1 MLLNFNWKEWWL
13 IGIAV
18 LILGESGSGKSASLR
33 NFKKEDVGILNVA
46 SKPLPFRNTN
56 GLVTVNK
63 ATYSMIRGA
72 VTSPNRLSY
81 VIDDAQYLMAFESFD
96 KANITG
102 YTKFT
107 EMAKNYEEMLRTIQ
121 EDTSPDTIV
130 YVMQHIDTDEN
141 GKVKAKTLGKMLD
154 QQLTIEGLFS
164 IVLLAKADERRHY
177 FVTQS
182 DGTNP
187 CKSPMGMF
195 DEVEIDNDLKM
206 VDDAIREYYGLKK
219 AVAPTAKS
227 KSKGE

>member
-1 MLLNFNWKEWWL
+1 M
-13 IGIAV
+13 
-18 LILGESGSGKSASLR
+18 GESGSGKSASLR

-63 ATYSMIRGA
+63 ATYSMIKSA
-72 VTSPNRLSY
+72 VVTPNRLSY

-96 KANITG
+96 KVNITG
-102 YTKFT
+102 YGKFS

-130 YVMQHIDTDEN
+130 YVMQHIETDET

-195 DEVEIDNDLKM
+195 EDVEIDNDLKM
-206 VDDAIREYYGLKK
+206 VDDTIREYYGLKK
-219 AVAPTAKS
+219 AVTPTAKS

>member
-1 MLLNFNWKEWWL
+1 M
-13 IGIAV
+13 
-18 LILGESGSGKSASLR
+18 ILGESGSGKTSSLR

-56 GLVTVNK
+56 GLVAVNK
-63 ATYSMIRGA
+63 ATYSMIKSA
-72 VTSPNRLSY
+72 VTSPSRLSY
-81 VIDDAQYLMAFESFD
+81 VVDDAQYLMAFESFD

-102 YTKFT
+102 YQKFT

-130 YVMQHIDTDEN
+130 YVMQHIDTDES

-164 IVLLAKADERRHY
+164 IVLLAKADERRHC

-206 VDDAIREYYGLKK
+206 VDDTIREYYGLKK

>member
-1 MLLNFNWKEWWL
+1 M
-13 IGIAV
+13 
-18 LILGESGSGKSASLR
+18 GESGSGKSASMR

-63 ATYSMIRGA
+63 ATYSMIKGA

-102 YTKFT
+102 FTKFT
-107 EMAKNYEEMLRTIQ
+107 EMAKNYEGMLRVIQ

-130 YVMQHIDTDEN
+130 YVMQHIETDEN

>member
-1 MLLNFNWKEWWL
+1 M
-13 IGIAV
+13 
-18 LILGESGSGKSASLR
+18 ILGESGSGKSASLR

-63 ATYSMIRGA
+63 ATYGMIKGA

-96 KANITG
+96 KANIAG
-102 YTKFT
+102 FTKFT

-130 YVMQHIDTDEN
+130 YVMQHIETDEN

-195 DEVEIDNDLKM
+195 DDVEIDNDLKM
-206 VDDAIREYYGLKK
+206 VDDIIREYYGLKK
-219 AVAPTAKS
+219 AVAPIAKS

>member
-1 MLLNFNWKEWWL
+1 MGVACL
-13 IGIAV
+13 V
-18 LILGESGSGKSASLR
+18 LGESGSGKSSSMR

-63 ATYSMIRGA
+63 ATYSMIKGA

-107 EMAKNYEEMLRTIQ
+107 EMAKNYEEMLRVIQ

-141 GKVKAKTLGKMLD
+141 GKIKAKTLGKMLD

-164 IVLLAKADERRHY
+164 IVLLSKADERRHY

-195 DEVEIDNDLKM
+195 DDIEIDNDLKM
-206 VDDAIREYYGLKK
+206 VDDTIREYYGLKK
-219 AVAPTAKS
+219 QPVAKS
-227 KSKGE
+227 SK

>member
-1 MLLNFNWKEWWL
+1 M
-13 IGIAV
+13 GIAV

-96 KANITG
+96 KANIAG

-130 YVMQHIDTDEN
+130 YVMQHIDTDES

-195 DEVEIDNDLKM
+195 DDVEIDNDLKM
-206 VDDAIREYYGLKK
+206 VDDTIREYYGLKK

>member
-1 MLLNFNWKEWWL
+1 M
-13 IGIAV
+13 GIAV
-18 LILGESGSGKSASLR
+18 LVLGESGSGKSASMR

-63 ATYSMIRGA
+63 ATYSMIKGA

-96 KANITG
+96 KANIAG
-102 YTKFT
+102 FTKFT
-107 EMAKNYEEMLRTIQ
+107 EMAKNYEEMLRVIQ

-130 YVMQHIDTDEN
+130 YVMQHIETDEN

-195 DEVEIDNDLKM
+195 DNIEIDNDLKM
-206 VDDAIREYYGLKK
+206 VDDTIREYYGMKK
-219 AVAPTAKS
+219 ATTPKKA
-227 KSKGE
+227 KGE

>member
-1 MLLNFNWKEWWL
+1 M
-13 IGIAV
+13 GIAV

-63 ATYSMIRGA
+63 ATYSMIKGA

-96 KANITG
+96 KANIAG

-130 YVMQHIDTDEN
+130 YVMQHIDTDES
-141 GKVKAKTLGKMLD
+141 GKIKAKTLGKMLD

-206 VDDAIREYYGLKK
+206 VDDTIREYYGLKK
-219 AVAPTAKS
+219 ATAPKKT
-227 KSKGE
+227 KGE

>member
-1 MLLNFNWKEWWL
+1 M
-13 IGIAV
+13 
-18 LILGESGSGKSASLR
+18 GESGSGKSASLR

-63 ATYSMIRGA
+63 ATYSMIKGA

-96 KANITG
+96 KANIAG

-107 EMAKNYEEMLRTIQ
+107 EMAKNYEEMLRVIQ

-141 GKVKAKTLGKMLD
+141 GKIKAKTLGKMLD

-195 DEVEIDNDLKM
+195 DDIEIDNDLKM
-206 VDDAIREYYGLKK
+206 VDDTIREYYGLKK
-219 AVAPTAKS
+219 ATAPKKA
-227 KSKGE
+227 KGE

>member
-1 MLLNFNWKEWWL
+1 M
-13 IGIAV
+13 I
-18 LILGESGSGKSASLR
+18 KSA
-33 NFKKEDVGILNVA
+33 V
-46 SKPLPFRNTN
+46 
-56 GLVTVNK
+56 VT
-63 ATYSMIRGA
+63 
-72 VTSPNRLSY
+72 PNRLSY

-96 KANITG
+96 KINLTG
-102 YTKFT
+102 YAKFS

-130 YVMQHIDTDEN
+130 YVMQHIETDEN

-164 IVLLAKADERRHY
+164 IVLLAKADERHHY

-206 VDDAIREYYGLKK
+206 VDDTIREYYGLKK

>member
-1 MLLNFNWKEWWL
+1 M
-13 IGIAV
+13 
-18 LILGESGSGKSASLR
+18 GESGSGKSASMR

-96 KANITG
+96 KANIAG

-107 EMAKNYEEMLRTIQ
+107 EMAKNYEEMLRVIQ

-130 YVMQHIDTDEN
+130 YVMQHIETDEN
-141 GKVKAKTLGKMLD
+141 GKIKAKTLGKMLD

-195 DEVEIDNDLKM
+195 DDVEIDNDLKM

-219 AVAPTAKS
+219 AVAPTANS

>member
-1 MLLNFNWKEWWL
+1 M
-13 IGIAV
+13 GIAV
-18 LILGESGSGKSASLR
+18 LVLGESGSGKSASLR

-63 ATYSMIRGA
+63 ATYSMIKGA

-96 KANITG
+96 KANIAG

-107 EMAKNYEEMLRTIQ
+107 EMAKNYEEMLRVIQ

-141 GKVKAKTLGKMLD
+141 GKIKAKTLGKMLD

-206 VDDAIREYYGLKK
+206 VDDTIREYYGLKK
-219 AVAPTAKS
+219 AVAPIAKS

>member
-1 MLLNFNWKEWWL
+1 M
-13 IGIAV
+13 GIAV

-63 ATYSMIRGA
+63 ATYSMIKGA

-96 KANITG
+96 KANIAG

-107 EMAKNYEEMLRTIQ
+107 EMAKNYEEMLRVIQ

-141 GKVKAKTLGKMLD
+141 GKIKAKTLGKMLD

-195 DEVEIDNDLKM
+195 DDVEIDNDLKM
-206 VDDAIREYYGLKK
+206 VDDTIREYYGLKK
-219 AVAPTAKS
+219 AVATTAKS
-227 KSKGE
+227 KPKGE